1 MWALRHKNRR
11 YTLTKSSISIGQGR
25 ECDVVIQVS
34 VRNGLRE
41 GLRASKVVFVWIKR
55 PQLSQISL
63 TSQFTIPLML
73 TNPLTS
79 RNFNVLYGHDAFDV
93 LRFILGL

>member
-34 VRNGLRE
+34 VR
-41 GLRASKVVFVWIKR
+41 VFLITEVRKGSTKR
-55 PQLSQISL
+55 DNYI
-63 TSQFTIPLML
+63 
-73 TNPLTS
+73 N
-79 RNFNVLYGHDAFDV
+79 
-93 LRFILGL
+93 